1 MRPAKTPELAYPV
14 SIAEDGT
21 RRAVT
26 INPHIG
32 KAMSW
37 LPLELCHILG
47 IVGADV
53 LLDS

>member
-1 MRPAKTPELAYPV
+1 LRPLSRLV
-14 SIAEDGT
+14 G
-21 RRAVT
+21 T

-32 KAMSW
+32 KATSW